1 MMLCSNRPEGFV
13 RMESDVHS
21 LERLLIYTQG
31 PLSHLYGHI
40 LTSCFLDTIL
50 VPLCTWLY
58 LLWVVSLALLGSS
71 RRSAFVLRA
80 HKTSGDVEVG
90 DRGPKRSRRIAHKA
104 LSVLYYLLL
113 LAQVLMC
120 VLEITRLS
128 LAHLG
133 IGLLPFTFV
142 SLILAFALHLT
153 HGFRGKVHGWEWAN
167 VAVFIALAI
176 TNGVKIAEEVKEGI
190 DQRKGTKYPESD
202 EIIDVAVMVGVYA
215 ALAVLE
221 TVLRPREAYKGS

>member
-1 MMLCSNRPEGFV
+1 MKI
-13 RMESDVHS
+13 
-21 LERLLIYTQG
+21 LLIYRQG
-31 PLSHLYGHI
+31 PVSHGYSHI

-58 LLWVVSLALLGSS
+58 LLVVIVLATLGA
-71 RRSAFVLRA
+71 RRSPGVRRA
-80 HKTSGDVEVG
+80 HKTSEDVEVDG
-90 DRGPKRSRRIAHKA
+90 LADRGRRRTHRIAHKA
-104 LSVLYYLLL
+104 FSIVYYLLL

-153 HGFRGKVHGWEWAN
+153 RGFRGRVLSWKWAN
-167 VAVFIALAI
+167 LAVFIALAT
-176 TNGVKIAEEVKEGI
+176 TNGVKIAEEVKEGTQ
-190 DQRKGTKYPESD
+190 QRKGSKYPESD

-215 ALAVLE
+215 ALAILE
-221 TVLRPREAYKGS
+221 TVLKL

>member
-1 MMLCSNRPEGFV
+1 
-13 RMESDVHS
+13 MESDVHS
-21 LERLLIYTQG
+21 LEMLLIYTQG

-58 LLWVVSLALLGSS
+58 LLLVVVLAALGS
-71 RRSAFVLRA
+71 RRSPGIGRT
-80 HKTSGDVEVG
+80 HKTSEDVEVDG
-90 DRGPKRSRRIAHKA
+90 LGPRGHKRSHGIAHKA
-104 LSVLYYLLL
+104 LSILYYLLL

-153 HGFRGKVHGWEWAN
+153 HGFSGTIMGWKWAN
-167 VAVFIALAI
+167 LAVFIALAI
-176 TNGVKIAEEVKEGI
+176 ANGVKIAEEVKEGI

-221 TVLRPREAYKGS
+221 TVLRPREAYKES

>member
-1 MMLCSNRPEGFV
+1 MKI
-13 RMESDVHS
+13 
-21 LERLLIYTQG
+21 LLIYRQG
-31 PLSHLYGHI
+31 PVSHLYSHI

-58 LLWVVSLALLGSS
+58 LLVVIVLATLGA
-71 RRSAFVLRA
+71 RRSPGVRRA
-80 HKTSGDVEVG
+80 HKTSEDVEVDG
-90 DRGPKRSRRIAHKA
+90 LADRGRRRTHRIAHKA
-104 LSVLYYLLL
+104 FSIVYYLLL

-153 HGFRGKVHGWEWAN
+153 RGFRGRVLSWKWAN
-167 VAVFIALAI
+167 LAVFIALAT
-176 TNGVKIAEEVKEGI
+176 TNGVKIAEEVKEGTQ
-190 DQRKGTKYPESD
+190 QRKGSKYPESD

-215 ALAVLE
+215 ALAILE
-221 TVLRPREAYKGS
+221 TVLKL

>member
-1 MMLCSNRPEGFV
+1 MKT
-13 RMESDVHS
+13 
-21 LERLLIYTQG
+21 LLIHRQG
-31 PLSHLYGHI
+31 PLSHLYSHI

-58 LLWVVSLALLGSS
+58 LLVVVVLAALGA
-71 RRSAFVLRA
+71 RRSPGIRRA
-80 HKTSGDVEVG
+80 HKTSEDVEVDG
-90 DRGPKRSRRIAHKA
+90 LADRGHKRGHGIAHKA
-104 LSVLYYLLL
+104 FSILYYLLL

-128 LAHLG
+128 LAHLE

-153 HGFRGKVHGWEWAN
+153 RGFRGRVPGWKWAN
-167 VAVFIALAI
+167 LAVFIALAI
-176 TNGVKIAEEVKEGI
+176 TNGVKIAEEVKEGTQ
-190 DQRKGTKYPESD
+190 QRKGSKYPESD

-215 ALAVLE
+215 ALAILE
-221 TVLRPREAYKGS
+221 TVLRP

>member
-1 MMLCSNRPEGFV
+1 
-13 RMESDVHS
+13 MESDVHP
-21 LERLLIYTQG
+21 LEMLLIHTQG
-31 PLSHLYGHI
+31 PLSHLYSHI

-58 LLWVVSLALLGSS
+58 LLVVVVLAALGS
-71 RRSAFVLRA
+71 RRSPGIRRT
-80 HKTSGDVEVG
+80 HKTSEDVEVDG
-90 DRGPKRSRRIAHKA
+90 LGPRGHKRSHGIAHKA
-104 LSVLYYLLL
+104 LSILYYLLL

-153 HGFRGKVHGWEWAN
+153 HGFSGKVMSWKWAN
-167 VAVFIALAI
+167 LAAFIALAI

>member
-1 MMLCSNRPEGFV
+1 M
-13 RMESDVHS
+13 
-21 LERLLIYTQG
+21 LLIHTQG
-31 PLSHLYGHI
+31 PLSHLYSHI

-58 LLWVVSLALLGSS
+58 LLWVVQLALLGSS

-80 HKTSGDVEVG
+80 HKTSEDVEADG
-90 DRGPKRSRRIAHKA
+90 LAGRGHKRSHRIAHKA
-104 LSVLYYLLL
+104 FSILYYLLL

-153 HGFRGKVHGWEWAN
+153 LGFRGKVHGWKWAN
-167 VAVFIALAI
+167 LAVFIALAI
-176 TNGVKIAEEVKEGI
+176 TNGVKIAEEVKEGTG
-190 DQRKGTKYPESD
+190 QRKGSKYPESD
-202 EIIDVAVMVGVYA
+202 EIIDVAVMVGVYV
-215 ALAVLE
+215 ALAILE
-221 TVLRPREAYKGS
+221 TVLRP

>member
-1 MMLCSNRPEGFV
+1 MRPDLPV
-13 RMESDVHS
+13 
-21 LERLLIYTQG
+21 LKRLLTYIQG
-31 PLSHLYGHI
+31 PPSHLYSHI

-58 LLWVVSLALLGSS
+58 LLVVVVLAALGA
-71 RRSAFVLRA
+71 RRLPAVRRA
-80 HKTSGDVEVG
+80 HKTSEGEEVDG
-90 DRGPKRSRRIAHKA
+90 LADRGHKRSRTIAHKVF
-104 LSVLYYLLL
+104 SILYYLLL

-142 SLILAFALHLT
+142 SLILAFALHFT
-153 HGFRGKVHGWEWAN
+153 RGFRGRVLGWKWAN
-167 VAVFIALAI
+167 LVVFIALAI
-176 TNGVKIAEEVKEGI
+176 ANGVKIAEEVKEGTQ
-190 DQRKGTKYPESD
+190 QRKGSKYPESD

-215 ALAVLE
+215 ALAILE
-221 TVLRPREAYKGS
+221 TVLRP